1 MPTNK
6 LLCVKGLRVVSNE
19 LKQDD
24 IACLD
29 IPIGVTIFCDMD
41 GTLVDSNYANFLS
54 YKRALLD
61 SNCGVLDVEFKN
73 ERFNRESLKER
84 APSLTDAQLET
95 IIALKEE
102 CFMEYIMETRLNA
115 ELATLVKGCCDENKV
130 ILVTGC
136 RGKRALEVLKHH
148 KVLNYF
154 SRLICW
160 EDTRQSGLSNK
171 YESAIKLMGVSPD
184 SVFIFEDDDI
194 CIEEA
199 IRAGVP
205 RENIHKVSIRSSGV
219 L

>member
-1 MPTNK
+1 MKK
-6 LLCVKGLRVVSNE
+6 LLCMKGLRAMSNE
-19 LKQDD
+19 LKKDD

-29 IPIGVTIFCDMD
+29 IPLGVTIFCDMD
-41 GTLVDSNYANFLS
+41 GTLVDSDYANFLS
-54 YKRALLD
+54 YKRALID
-61 SNCGVLDVEFKN
+61 SNCEVLNVEFKN
-73 ERFNRESLKER
+73 KRFNRETLKER

-102 CFMEYIMETRLNA
+102 CFMEFILETRLNA
-115 ELATLVKGCCDENKV
+115 DLVNLIKGCCERNRI

-136 RGKRALEVLKHH
+136 RKNRALEVLKHH

-154 SRLICW
+154 ARLICW
-160 EDTRQSGLSNK
+160 EDTCLSDLPNK
-171 YESAIKLMGVSPD
+171 YESAIELVGVRPD
-184 SVFIFEDDDI
+184 SIFIFEDDDI

-205 RENIHKVSIRSSGV
+205 RKSVHKVSIKPSEV

>member
-1 MPTNK
+1 M
-6 LLCVKGLRVVSNE
+6 SSE

-29 IPIGVTIFCDMD
+29 IPLGVTIFCDMD
-41 GTLVDSNYANFLS
+41 GTLVDSDYANFLS
-54 YKRALLD
+54 YKRALID

-84 APSLTDAQLET
+84 VPSLTDAQLE
-95 IIALKEE
+95 IIIPLKEE
-102 CFMEYIMETRLNA
+102 YFMEFILETQLNA
-115 ELATLVKGCCDENKV
+115 ELATLVKECCDENRV

-136 RGKRALEVLKHH
+136 RGKRALEVLKYHRM
-148 KVLNYF
+148 LNYF

-160 EDTRQSGLSNK
+160 EDTHQSGLSNK
-171 YESAIKLMGVSPD
+171 YESAIKLMGVRPD

-199 IRAGVP
+199 ISAGVH
-205 RENIHKVSIRSSGV
+205 RKNIHKVSIKSSGA